1 MTLEIIIG
9 NLMFEKERNGEF
21 EQMNGKVSP
30 GRFLEKNLV
39 SRIAW
44 LYFIKGFTQ
53 HEISK
58 RLNISRMQVQRS
70 ISKSKKEGL
79 VQIKIVD
86 PLTSCFELE
95 EDIKSR
101 FSLSNAIVTPSP
113 DDKDGIK
120 RALGKATA
128 EFLLRYLKDG
138 QIIGIG
144 HGTTLRETIKVINP
158 RKLPNSKVISL
169 IGGGI
174 RRTKEDPYEVASN
187 FADALNCPCYYI
199 SAPAIADSL
208 ESGSVIASEKMVNY
222 TLQIAK
228 RSDLAVLG
236 IGIADKDSTLVKAGF
251 LSPAD
256 VSQLKKNGAVG
267 DICAQFYNSEG
278 QPVDYGY
285 AGRVIGLNLQDLKK
299 IKTVIG
305 VAGAK
310 KKIAAISAA
319 LKGRLIDIL
328 ITDKNTAKRLLS

>member
-9 NLMFEKERNGEF
+9 SLMFEKKQNGKF

-120 RALGKATA
+120 RALGKASA
-128 EFLLRYLKDG
+128 EFLLR
-138 QIIGIG
+138 
-144 HGTTLRETIKVINP
+144 
-158 RKLPNSKVISL
+158 
-169 IGGGI
+169 
-174 RRTKEDPYEVASN
+174 
-187 FADALNCPCYYI
+187 
-199 SAPAIADSL
+199 
-208 ESGSVIASEKMVNY
+208 
-222 TLQIAK
+222 
-228 RSDLAVLG
+228 
-236 IGIADKDSTLVKAGF
+236 
-251 LSPAD
+251 
-256 VSQLKKNGAVG
+256 
-267 DICAQFYNSEG
+267 
-278 QPVDYGY
+278 
-285 AGRVIGLNLQDLKK
+285 
-299 IKTVIG
+299 
-305 VAGAK
+305 
-310 KKIAAISAA
+310 
-319 LKGRLIDIL
+319 
-328 ITDKNTAKRLLS
+328 